1 MNSDVTIQEINVM
14 STTKYYNI
22 SISYYTVL

>member
-22 SISYYTVL
+22 SIFCYMVV